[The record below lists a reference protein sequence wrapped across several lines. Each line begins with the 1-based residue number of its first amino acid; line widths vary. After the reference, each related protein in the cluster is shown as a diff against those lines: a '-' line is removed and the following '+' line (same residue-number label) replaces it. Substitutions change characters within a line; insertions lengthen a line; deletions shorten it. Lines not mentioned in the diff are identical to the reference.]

1 MKETRK
7 LVLECTYIADDVA
20 HTKFYVEGEE
30 KKAGDEFRLIHS
42 KHPEYPIRMYG
53 AYKNILVDVR
63 KGPEYDFNNL
73 ALTVD
78 VKTETG
84 SVITYLARKVKFGQ
98 FSVVMTSRTGKEF
111 TRGCTVVC
119 NTRRTEEQLM
129 NQRNEGNFD
138 RHRFIE
144 DVLA

>member
-1 MKETRK
+1 MENKRLT
-7 LVLECTYIADDVA
+7 LECTYIVDEVA
-20 HTKFYVEGEE
+20 HTKFYYEGEE
-30 KKAGDEFRLIHS
+30 KKAGDEFRLVNG
-42 KHPEYPIRMYG
+42 KHPEYPIRMLGVYNG
-53 AYKNILVDVR
+53 VKIDVR
-63 KGPEYDFNNL
+63 KGPEYDFDSL

-84 SVITYLARKVKFGQ
+84 SVITYLEHKVKFGN
-98 FSVVMTSRTGKEF
+98 FSIVMTSRSGKEF
-111 TRGCTVVC
+111 TRGCTVIR

-144 DVLA
+144 DVIA